1 MSIVVDTSIIISV
14 ITNEKSKSKLVK
26 ITQGE
31 DLIAPSS
38 LHWEIGNAFSSMFKR
53 KIITLK
59 LAEKAIDYYSMIP
72 LRLVEVN
79 LLKTLEISNTYNIYA
94 YDAYFL
100 ECSRNYNSSLLTLDK
115 KLFEVAKLMNL
126 NVIEV

>member
-1 MSIVVDTSIIISV
+1 MSVVVDTSIIISV
-14 ITNEKSKSKLVK
+14 ITNEKNKSKLVK

-38 LHWEIGNAFSSMFKR
+38 LHWEVGNAFSSMFKR

-59 LAEKAIDYYSMIP
+59 LAEKALNYYSMIP
-72 LRLVEVN
+72 LRLVEVD
-79 LLKTLEISNTYNIYA
+79 LFKSLKISNKYNIYA
-94 YDAYFL
+94 YDAFFL
-100 ECSRNYNSSLLTLDK
+100 ECSRNYSSPILTLDK
-115 KLFEVAKLMNL
+115 KLFEVAKIMNL

>member
-14 ITNEKSKSKLVK
+14 ITNEKSKPKLVK

-38 LHWEIGNAFSSMFKR
+38 LHWEIGNSFSSMFKR

-59 LAEKAIDYYSMIP
+59 LAEKALDYYSMIP
-72 LRLVEVN
+72 LRLVEVD
-79 LLKTLEISNTYNIYA
+79 LFKTLEISNKYNIYA

-100 ECSRNYNSSLLTLDK
+100 ECSKNYNSSLLTLDK
-115 KLFEVAKLMNL
+115 KLIEIAKLMNL